1 MRWNR
6 MITSVCI
13 FLLELCRIG
22 IVIIG
27 VVVAIAFTF
36 NKFEA
41 PFALHLDD
49 SYQFE
54 NQEMFYPI
62 VTYKGQS
69 YSGVSVAPKTHF
81 IILEELPISKYWTII
96 SLAVIVGSIYF
107 FLQLLI
113 GLLKSI
119 EEKEFFSIANVKRL
133 RAIGLLIIGFSIVK
147 WIYSMIVSYFLTSAL
162 QIEGL
167 YKVSSGF
174 ILNMGFFKSLAFLGL
189 MVLLVANAFEH
200 GVRLKEEQE
209 LTI

>member
-1 MRWNR
+1 

-22 IVIIG
+22 ISIIG
-27 VVVAIAFTF
+27 VVMLVAIMFS
-36 NKFEA
+36 KLEA
-41 PFALHLDD
+41 PLGFRLDGN
-49 SYQFE
+49 YQFE
-54 NQEMFYPI
+54 NQETFYPH

-69 YSGVSVAPKTHF
+69 YTGVSVVPKVHF
-81 IILEELPISKYWTII
+81 INFEELPISKYWTII
-96 SLAVIVGSIYF
+96 PIAIIVGSIYF
-107 FLQLLI
+107 FLRLLI

-119 EEKEFFSIANVKRL
+119 EEKEFFSNANVKRL
-133 RAIGLLIIGFSIVK
+133 RAIGLLIIGFSIIK
-147 WIYSMIVSYFLTSAL
+147 WVYSMVLNYFLTTAM

-167 YKVSSGF
+167 ERISSGF
-174 ILNMGFFKSLAFLGL
+174 ILNIGFFKSLAFLGL